1 MSDLGYLHRQPD
13 DDPVFLA
20 TAEHLID
27 GVDGRLGVL
36 VVVRVRGW
44 FDQKW
49 LRFSGRGRVPFEHFR
64 LSHPGV
70 ALEPFW
76 QDQLTFPPFTPA
88 RIVDETHFGPVES
101 VESAAPELIKRI
113 HRRRRRESATNLHR
127 RVKDHHPTLIAAWV
141 STGSDAHGRGSV
153 MVYSSQGG
161 VVDAWYAGFVRTDGR
176 WCADRVKGIARR
188 DVVRSLGE
196 DLAPRSGVVLA

>member
-27 GVDGRLGVL
+27 SVDGRLGVL

-49 LRFSGRGRVPFEHFR
+49 LRFSGRGRVPFEHFQ

-88 RIVDETHFGPVES
+88 RIVDGLGRAWTRERDGLFEPRRCRGRVVRGVRPRGRALVRRSSQRNRAE
-101 VESAAPELIKRI
+101 
-113 HRRRRRESATNLHR
+113 RRRAL
-127 RVKDHHPTLIAAWV
+127 
-141 STGSDAHGRGSV
+141 
-153 MVYSSQGG
+153 
-161 VVDAWYAGFVRTDGR
+161 
-176 WCADRVKGIARR
+176 
-188 DVVRSLGE
+188 LG
-196 DLAPRSGVVLA
+196 